1 MRKSLIMIK
10 FEILASY
17 YYKGGNHY
25 LDIEAENPQDVISE
39 LKHAWYKSGI
49 SEGELELLA
58 YPIDDNGEEIQL
70 FFGHCSMDDDGEFY
84 CMFDFPFEEDEIDK
98 WYEFGLF
105 LNNLDGDSFEKALEA
120 LFNYDSPDRTIGAK
134 LYKLSKVY
142 ETLSAED
149 KSTFSKNLLPEI
161 LGVFSDPNK
170 SQEMHKWLCSSDG
183 KQYLVSNPLFEPA
196 GRLLLKAIEQES

>member
-1 MRKSLIMIK
+1 MIK
-10 FEILASY
+10 FEILTSY

-58 YPIDDNGEEIQL
+58 YPVDDNGEEIQL
-70 FFGHCSMDDDGEFY
+70 FFGHCSMDSDAEFY
-84 CMFDFPFEEDEIDK
+84 CMFDFPSEEDEVDK

-105 LNNLDGDSFEKALEA
+105 LNDVGGDSFEEALEA
-120 LFNYDSPDRTIGAK
+120 LFDSDSHDRTIGAK

-149 KSTFSKNLLPEI
+149 KNTFSNNLLSEI
-161 LGVFSDPNK
+161 LGVFSDQDK
-170 SQEMHKWLCSSDG
+170 ALDMHKWLSSSEG

-196 GRLLLKAIEQES
+196 GRLLLMAIEQES